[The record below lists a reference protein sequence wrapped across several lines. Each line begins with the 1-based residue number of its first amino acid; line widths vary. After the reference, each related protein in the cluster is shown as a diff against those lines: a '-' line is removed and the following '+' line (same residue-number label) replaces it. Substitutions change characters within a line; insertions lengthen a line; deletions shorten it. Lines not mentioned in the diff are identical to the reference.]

1 MQDEKSQNQNRA
13 KALTVLRAR
22 LLKARQDEQAAEA
35 SGARKGQVGSG
46 RRSEKVRTYN
56 LQENWVTD
64 HRIGHTHHQ
73 LDKVLA
79 DTRDDVVA
87 ALVADEQTRRP
98 QGRYPFTIT
107 PPSASPQPH

>member
-35 SGARKGQVGSG
+35 SAARKGQVGSG
-46 RRSEKVRTYN
+46 GRSEKVRTYN
-56 LQENWVTD
+56 FQENRVTD
-64 HRIGHTHHQ
+64 HRIGLTLHT

-79 DTRDDVVA
+79 GELDDVRS
-87 ALVADEQTRRP
+87 EEHTSEH
-98 QGRYPFTIT
+98 
-107 PPSASPQPH
+107 PSLKPNSYAVLRLQKKKT